1 VLPNKIVGGVVLL
14 TATFFGV
21 GLAYVDGQSGYAGLS
36 PRFLATIVTLGLVVC
51 GLLILLRPRSV
62 FTDSED
68 AGTAIATDKRFQR
81 LAILIG
87 GLAAHLVIIGL
98 LGFVI
103 ASGFLMATVAYAYGN
118 QRTVRNFLIG
128 VAIALPIWVLF
139 TQVLGLNL
147 PIFPVL
153 SLLKP

>member
-1 VLPNKIVGGVVLL
+1 VSPNKIVGAVVLL
-14 TATFFGV
+14 TATFFGA

-36 PRFLATIVTLGLVVC
+36 PRFLATIVTLGLTVC
-51 GLLILLRPRSV
+51 GLLILLRPSSV
-62 FTDSED
+62 FAASED
-68 AGTAIATDKRFQR
+68 AGTAIATNKRFQR

-118 QRTVRNFLIG
+118 KRAARNFLIG

-147 PIFPVL
+147 PILPLL
-153 SLLKP
+153 SLIKP

>member
-1 VLPNKIVGGVVLL
+1 VSPNKVVGAVVLL
-14 TATFFGV
+14 TATFFGA

-36 PRFLATIVTLGLVVC
+36 PRFLATIVTLGLAIC
-51 GLLILLRPRSV
+51 GILIIWKPSSV
-62 FTDSED
+62 FDTSED
-68 AGTAIATDKRFQR
+68 AGTAIATNKRFQR
-81 LAILIG
+81 LAVLIG

-118 QRTVRNFLIG
+118 KRVVRNCLIG
-128 VAIALPIWVLF
+128 VAIALPIWALF
-139 TQVLGLNL
+139 TKVLGLNL
-147 PIFPVL
+147 PLLPLL

>member
-1 VLPNKIVGGVVLL
+1 VSPNKVVGGVILL

-36 PRFLATIVTLGLVVC
+36 PRFLATVVTLGLAFC
-51 GLLILLRPRSV
+51 GLLILIKSGSV

-68 AGTAIATDKRFQR
+68 SGTAIATDKRFQR

-103 ASGFLMATVAYAYGN
+103 ASGFLMAIVAYAYGN
-118 QRTVRNFLIG
+118 KRAVRNFLIG

-147 PIFPVL
+147 PILPLL
-153 SLLKP
+153 SLIKP